1 MATEEERPTLD
12 GFISNLFTSLK
23 LENQDESQIEY
34 TARLVE
40 EDVRSLG
47 SAVCSLALASR
58 T

>member
-1 MATEEERPTLD
+1 MATEDERPTLD